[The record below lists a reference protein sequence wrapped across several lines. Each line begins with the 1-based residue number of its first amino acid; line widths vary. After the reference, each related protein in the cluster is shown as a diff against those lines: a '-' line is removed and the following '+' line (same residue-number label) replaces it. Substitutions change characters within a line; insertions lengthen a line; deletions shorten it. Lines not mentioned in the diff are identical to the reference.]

1 MSAFEFFFSF
11 YGLLLGLSV
20 AELVGGLSRLLHERH
35 RVRFGWLTPLL
46 ALFVV
51 LEVATFWTSA
61 WALYRPAPYNHALL
75 ILGLV
80 TTTTFFIA
88 ASATFPRL
96 VAEGVEDKVD
106 LDRHFWAQRRLV
118 LTCILIANL
127 TIWSLATW
135 LIHTT
140 DSYAPLGDSPRFLIG
155 NTLFLVATATAA
167 LAPWRKV
174 AVAALLLVLA
184 YTLWSVGESAVA
196 LFSQGGWE
204 ATTAS

>member
-1 MSAFEFFFSF
+1 MTSFEFFFSF

-80 TTTTFFIA
+80 TTTVFFIA

-96 VAEGVEDKVD
+96 VAEGVEDRVD
-106 LDRHFWAQRRLV
+106 LDQHFWAQRRLV

-127 TIWSLATW
+127 TVWALAAW
-135 LIHTT
+135 LINSTET
-140 DSYAPLGDSPRFLIG
+140 YAPLGSNPRFLIG
-155 NTLFLVATATAA
+155 NTLFVTATAVAA

-174 AVAALLLVLA
+174 AVGALVLVLA
-184 YTLWSVGESAVA
+184 YTLWSVGESAVM

-204 ATTAS
+204 RT